1 MTIGITGA
9 TGQLGQLVVQN
20 LKERNTGATIVA
32 LVRDSNK
39 AASLGVEARVFDYNR
54 PETLAEALKGI
65 DKLLLISGNEIGNRT
80 AQHKNVIE
88 AAKNAGSK
96 LIAYT
101 SLLHADKS
109 SLVLAGEHLETET
122 LLKESGIPYVI
133 LRHGWYT
140 ENYVSGLGGVVE
152 HGTFYGSA
160 GDGKIASASRAD
172 FAIVDAEVLVTDGH
186 EGKTYELAGDEIFTL
201 SDFTKTL
208 SEVAGKEVN
217 YQNLP
222 VEEYAKVLEGVG
234 LPEDVAQFYAGTH
247 IGTEKGDLF
256 DDSKTL
262 SKLIGKPTTSLKAV
276 LKASL

>member
-32 LVRDSNK
+32 LVRDPKK
-39 AASLGVEARVFDYNR
+39 AAVLGVEARVFDYNQ

-65 DKLLLISGNEIGNRT
+65 DKLLLISGNEVGNRT
-80 AQHKNVIE
+80 AQHTNVIE
-88 AAKNAGSK
+88 AAKKAGVRF
-96 LIAYT
+96 IAYT

-109 SLVLAGEHLETET
+109 SLALAGEHLETET

-140 ENYVSGLGGVVE
+140 ENYVGGLAGVVE
-152 HGTFYGSA
+152 HGTFYGS
-160 GDGKIASASRAD
+160 GGNGKIASASRAD
-172 FAIVDAEVLVTDGH
+172 FAIVDAEVLVTEGH

-201 SDFTKTL
+201 SDFAKTL

-222 VEEYAKVLEGVG
+222 VDEYAKVLEDVG
-234 LPEDVAQFYAGTH
+234 LPTGVAQFFAGTH

-262 SKLIGKPTTSLKAV
+262 SKLIGKPTTSLKTV
-276 LKASL
+276 IKDSL

>member
-20 LKERNTGATIVA
+20 LKERNTDANIVA
-32 LVRDSNK
+32 LVRDPKK
-39 AASLGVEARVFDYNR
+39 AADLGVDARVFDYNQ

-80 AQHKNVIE
+80 AQHTNVIE
-88 AAKNAGSK
+88 AAKKAGVK

-109 SLVLAGEHLETET
+109 SLALAGEHLETET

-140 ENYVSGLGGVVE
+140 ENYVGGLSGVVE

-172 FAIVDAEVLVTDGH
+172 FAIVDAEVLVTEGH
-186 EGKTYELAGDEIFTL
+186 EGKIYELAGDEIFTL
-201 SDFTKTL
+201 SDFAKSL

-222 VEEYAKVLEGVG
+222 VEEYAKVLEGFG
-234 LPEDVAQFYAGTH
+234 LPEGVAQFFAGTH

>member
-32 LVRDSNK
+32 LVRDPKK
-39 AASLGVEARVFDYNR
+39 AADLGVDARVFDYNQ

-80 AQHKNVIE
+80 AQHTNVIE
-88 AAKNAGSK
+88 AAKKAGVK

-109 SLVLAGEHLETET
+109 SLALAGEHLETET

-140 ENYVSGLGGVVE
+140 ENYVGGLSGVVE

-172 FAIVDAEVLVTDGH
+172 FAIVDAEVLVTEGH

-201 SDFTKTL
+201 SDLAKSL

-222 VEEYAKVLEGVG
+222 VEEYAKVLEGFG
-234 LPEDVAQFYAGTH
+234 LPKGVAQFFAGTH

>member
-88 AAKNAGSK
+88 AAKNAGVK

-140 ENYVSGLGGVVE
+140 ENYVGGLGGVVE

-160 GDGKIASASRAD
+160 GNGKIASASRAD